1 MSLAVLACGAATAQ
15 NTPYK
20 AVVGTYVDAS
30 GALAVSDPSTS
41 VAVDLIVEKEQTVVG
56 PYARYAQKFL
66 NMRGSLVDKT
76 VYSLKGVKLAVTG
89 GEDVIAD
96 AVPAAE
102 VTETSYMGSASE
114 FAKVLPDRMSATA
127 VSEEEAAANAAQA
140 IFSIRKHRMDLITGE
155 AGENVFGAGLKDALA
170 ALDAAEQEYLELF
183 FGKRVVTTSVER
195 IVVPMVEGV
204 QSYAVARVSASAGV
218 VAADASE
225 GDVVTLVER
234 AQEQFD
240 EEQAR
245 KLKKKLAKNQF
256 TISDFYDQIQQV
268 KKMGNIKDLAS
279 MIPGMGKALK
289 DVEIKDDAFKGI
301 EAIILSMT
309 PAEREKPEIINGSR
323 RKRIADGS
331 GTSLAEVNRLLK
343 QFEDTRKVMKN
354 VMTGN
359 VANMMRNM
367 RRR

>member
-1 MSLAVLACGAATAQ
+1 MKRIISLMSLAVLACGAATAQ

-20 AVVGTYVDAS
+20 AVVGTYIDAS

-195 IVVPMVEGV
+195 VVVPMVEGV
-204 QSYAVARVSASAGV
+204 QSYAVARISSSAGV
-218 VAADASE
+218 VAADAKD
-225 GDVVTLVER
+225 GDAVTLEVAPSGRARLSSIVE
-234 AQEQFD
+234 AD
-240 EEQAR
+240 PKSKTA
-245 KLKKKLAKNQF
+245 
-256 TISDFYDQIQQV
+256 V
-268 KKMGNIKDLAS
+268 KMRVADPSTCTVKVGDKVLTSAVLPLFEMGRTAY
-279 MIPGMGKALK
+279 
-289 DVEIKDDAFKGI
+289 
-301 EAIILSMT
+301 
-309 PAEREKPEIINGSR
+309 IN
-323 RKRIADGS
+323 D
-331 GTSLAEVNRLLK
+331 TSIR
-343 QFEDTRKVMKN
+343 
-354 VMTGN
+354 
-359 VANMMRNM
+359 
-367 RRR
+367 

>member
-1 MSLAVLACGAATAQ
+1 MKRIISLMSLAVLACGAATAQ

-195 IVVPMVEGV
+195 VVIPMIEGV
-204 QSYAVARVSASAGV
+204 QSYAVARISSSAGV
-218 VAADASE
+218 VAADAKD
-225 GDVVTLVER
+225 GDSVTLEVAPSGRARLSSIVE
-234 AQEQFD
+234 AD
-240 EEQAR
+240 PKSKTA
-245 KLKKKLAKNQF
+245 
-256 TISDFYDQIQQV
+256 V
-268 KKMGNIKDLAS
+268 KVRVADPSTCTVKVGDKVLTSAVLPLFEMGRTAY
-279 MIPGMGKALK
+279 
-289 DVEIKDDAFKGI
+289 
-301 EAIILSMT
+301 
-309 PAEREKPEIINGSR
+309 IN
-323 RKRIADGS
+323 D
-331 GTSLAEVNRLLK
+331 TSIR
-343 QFEDTRKVMKN
+343 
-354 VMTGN
+354 
-359 VANMMRNM
+359 
-367 RRR
+367 

>member
-1 MSLAVLACGAATAQ
+1 MAMKRIISLMSLAVLACGVATAQ

-20 AVVGTYVDAS
+20 AVVGTYIDAS

-195 IVVPMVEGV
+195 VVVPMVEGV
-204 QSYAVARVSASAGV
+204 QSYAVARISSSAGV
-218 VAADASE
+218 VAADAKD
-225 GDVVTLVER
+225 GDAVTLEVAPSGRARLSSIVE
-234 AQEQFD
+234 AD
-240 EEQAR
+240 PKSKTA
-245 KLKKKLAKNQF
+245 
-256 TISDFYDQIQQV
+256 V
-268 KKMGNIKDLAS
+268 KVRVADPSTCTVKVGDKVLTSAVLPLFEMGRTAY
-279 MIPGMGKALK
+279 
-289 DVEIKDDAFKGI
+289 
-301 EAIILSMT
+301 
-309 PAEREKPEIINGSR
+309 IN
-323 RKRIADGS
+323 D
-331 GTSLAEVNRLLK
+331 TSIR
-343 QFEDTRKVMKN
+343 
-354 VMTGN
+354 
-359 VANMMRNM
+359 
-367 RRR
+367 

>member
-1 MSLAVLACGAATAQ
+1 MAMKRIISLMSLAVLACGAATAQ

-20 AVVGTYVDAS
+20 AVVGTYIDAS

-195 IVVPMVEGV
+195 VVIPMVEGV
-204 QSYAVARVSASAGV
+204 QSYAVARISSSAGV
-218 VAADASE
+218 VAADAKD
-225 GDVVTLVER
+225 GDVVTLEVAPSGRARLSSIVE
-234 AQEQFD
+234 AD
-240 EEQAR
+240 PKSKTA
-245 KLKKKLAKNQF
+245 
-256 TISDFYDQIQQV
+256 V
-268 KKMGNIKDLAS
+268 KVRVADPSTCTVKVGDKVLTSAVLPLFEMGRTAY
-279 MIPGMGKALK
+279 
-289 DVEIKDDAFKGI
+289 
-301 EAIILSMT
+301 
-309 PAEREKPEIINGSR
+309 IN
-323 RKRIADGS
+323 D
-331 GTSLAEVNRLLK
+331 TSIR
-343 QFEDTRKVMKN
+343 
-354 VMTGN
+354 
-359 VANMMRNM
+359 
-367 RRR
+367 

>member
-1 MSLAVLACGAATAQ
+1 MAMKRIISLMSLAVLACGAATAQ

-20 AVVGTYVDAS
+20 AVVGTYIDAS

-195 IVVPMVEGV
+195 VVVPMVEGV
-204 QSYAVARVSASAGV
+204 QSYAVARISSSAGV
-218 VAADASE
+218 VAADAKD
-225 GDVVTLVER
+225 GDAVTLEVAPSGRARLSFIVE
-234 AQEQFD
+234 AD
-240 EEQAR
+240 PKSKTA
-245 KLKKKLAKNQF
+245 
-256 TISDFYDQIQQV
+256 V
-268 KKMGNIKDLAS
+268 KVRVADPSTCTVKVGDKVLTSAVLPLFEMGRTAY
-279 MIPGMGKALK
+279 
-289 DVEIKDDAFKGI
+289 
-301 EAIILSMT
+301 
-309 PAEREKPEIINGSR
+309 IN
-323 RKRIADGS
+323 D
-331 GTSLAEVNRLLK
+331 TSIR
-343 QFEDTRKVMKN
+343 
-354 VMTGN
+354 
-359 VANMMRNM
+359 
-367 RRR
+367 

>member
-1 MSLAVLACGAATAQ
+1 MAMKRIISLMSLAVLACGAATAQ

-20 AVVGTYVDAS
+20 AVVGTYIDAS

-170 ALDAAEQEYLELF
+170 ALDAVEQEYLELF

-195 IVVPMVEGV
+195 VVIPMVEGV
-204 QSYAVARVSASAGV
+204 QSYAVARISSSAGV
-218 VAADASE
+218 VAADAKD
-225 GDVVTLVER
+225 GDAVTLEVAPSGRARLSSIVE
-234 AQEQFD
+234 AD
-240 EEQAR
+240 PKSKTA
-245 KLKKKLAKNQF
+245 
-256 TISDFYDQIQQV
+256 V
-268 KKMGNIKDLAS
+268 KVRVADPSTCTVKVGDKVLTSAVLPLFEMGRTAY
-279 MIPGMGKALK
+279 
-289 DVEIKDDAFKGI
+289 
-301 EAIILSMT
+301 
-309 PAEREKPEIINGSR
+309 IN
-323 RKRIADGS
+323 D
-331 GTSLAEVNRLLK
+331 TSIR
-343 QFEDTRKVMKN
+343 
-354 VMTGN
+354 
-359 VANMMRNM
+359 
-367 RRR
+367 

>member
-1 MSLAVLACGAATAQ
+1 MAMKRIISLMSLAVLACGAATAQ

-30 GALAVSDPSTS
+30 GVLAVSDPSTS

-195 IVVPMVEGV
+195 VVIPMVEGV
-204 QSYAVARVSASAGV
+204 QSYAVARISSSAGV
-218 VAADASE
+218 VAADAKD
-225 GDVVTLVER
+225 GDAVTLEVAPSGRARLSSIVE
-234 AQEQFD
+234 AD
-240 EEQAR
+240 PKSKTA
-245 KLKKKLAKNQF
+245 
-256 TISDFYDQIQQV
+256 V
-268 KKMGNIKDLAS
+268 KVRVADPSTCTVKVGDKVLTSAVLPLFEMGRTAY
-279 MIPGMGKALK
+279 
-289 DVEIKDDAFKGI
+289 
-301 EAIILSMT
+301 
-309 PAEREKPEIINGSR
+309 IN
-323 RKRIADGS
+323 D
-331 GTSLAEVNRLLK
+331 TSIR
-343 QFEDTRKVMKN
+343 
-354 VMTGN
+354 
-359 VANMMRNM
+359 
-367 RRR
+367 

>member
-20 AVVGTYVDAS
+20 AVVGTYIDAS

-195 IVVPMVEGV
+195 VVIPMVEGV
-204 QSYAVARVSASAGV
+204 QSYAVARISSSAGV
-218 VAADASE
+218 VAADAKD
-225 GDVVTLVER
+225 GDVVTLEVAPSGRARLSSIVE
-234 AQEQFD
+234 AD
-240 EEQAR
+240 PKSKTA
-245 KLKKKLAKNQF
+245 
-256 TISDFYDQIQQV
+256 V
-268 KKMGNIKDLAS
+268 KVRVADPSTCTVKVGDKVLTSAVLPLFEMGRTAY
-279 MIPGMGKALK
+279 
-289 DVEIKDDAFKGI
+289 
-301 EAIILSMT
+301 
-309 PAEREKPEIINGSR
+309 IN
-323 RKRIADGS
+323 D
-331 GTSLAEVNRLLK
+331 TSIR
-343 QFEDTRKVMKN
+343 
-354 VMTGN
+354 
-359 VANMMRNM
+359 
-367 RRR
+367 

>member
-1 MSLAVLACGAATAQ
+1 MAMKRIISLLSLAVLACGAATAQ

-41 VAVDLIVEKEQTVVG
+41 VAVDIIVEREQTVVG

-76 VYSLKGVKLAVTG
+76 VYSLKGVKLAITG
-89 GEDVIAD
+89 GEDVIAE
-96 AVPAAE
+96 AVPATE

-114 FAKVLPDRMSATA
+114 FAKVLPDRMNSTA

-195 IVVPMVEGV
+195 VVIPMVEGV
-204 QSYAVARVSASAGV
+204 QSYAVARISSSAGV
-218 VAADASE
+218 VAADSKD
-225 GDVVTLVER
+225 GDAVTLEVAPSGRARLSSIVEADPKSKTAVKVRVADPSTCTVKVGDKVVTSAVLPLFE
-234 AQEQFD
+234 
-240 EEQAR
+240 
-245 KLKKKLAKNQF
+245 
-256 TISDFYDQIQQV
+256 
-268 KKMGNIKDLAS
+268 MGRTAYVND
-279 MIPGMGKALK
+279 
-289 DVEIKDDAFKGI
+289 
-301 EAIILSMT
+301 
-309 PAEREKPEIINGSR
+309 
-323 RKRIADGS
+323 
-331 GTSLAEVNRLLK
+331 TSVR
-343 QFEDTRKVMKN
+343 
-354 VMTGN
+354 
-359 VANMMRNM
+359 
-367 RRR
+367 

>member
-1 MSLAVLACGAATAQ
+1 MISLMSLAVLACGAATAQ

-20 AVVGTYVDAS
+20 AVVGTYIDAS

-195 IVVPMVEGV
+195 VVIPMVEGV
-204 QSYAVARVSASAGV
+204 QSYAVARISSSAGV
-218 VAADASE
+218 VAADAKD
-225 GDVVTLVER
+225 GDAVTLEVAPSGRARLSSIVE
-234 AQEQFD
+234 AD
-240 EEQAR
+240 PKSKTA
-245 KLKKKLAKNQF
+245 
-256 TISDFYDQIQQV
+256 V
-268 KKMGNIKDLAS
+268 KVRVADPSTCTVKVGDKVLTSAVLPLFEMGRTAY
-279 MIPGMGKALK
+279 
-289 DVEIKDDAFKGI
+289 
-301 EAIILSMT
+301 
-309 PAEREKPEIINGSR
+309 IN
-323 RKRIADGS
+323 D
-331 GTSLAEVNRLLK
+331 TSIR
-343 QFEDTRKVMKN
+343 
-354 VMTGN
+354 
-359 VANMMRNM
+359 
-367 RRR
+367 

>member
-20 AVVGTYVDAS
+20 AVVGTYIDAS

-41 VAVDLIVEKEQTVVG
+41 VAVDIIVEKEQTVVG

-195 IVVPMVEGV
+195 VVIPMVEGV
-204 QSYAVARVSASAGV
+204 QSYAVARISSSAGV
-218 VAADASE
+218 IAADAKD
-225 GDVVTLVER
+225 GDAVTLEVAPSGRARLSSIVE
-234 AQEQFD
+234 AD
-240 EEQAR
+240 PKSKTA
-245 KLKKKLAKNQF
+245 
-256 TISDFYDQIQQV
+256 V
-268 KKMGNIKDLAS
+268 KVRVADPSTCTVKVGDKVLTSAVLPLFEMGRTAY
-279 MIPGMGKALK
+279 
-289 DVEIKDDAFKGI
+289 
-301 EAIILSMT
+301 
-309 PAEREKPEIINGSR
+309 IN
-323 RKRIADGS
+323 D
-331 GTSLAEVNRLLK
+331 TSIR
-343 QFEDTRKVMKN
+343 
-354 VMTGN
+354 
-359 VANMMRNM
+359 
-367 RRR
+367 

>member
-1 MSLAVLACGAATAQ
+1 MAMKRIISLMSLAVLACGAATAQ

-195 IVVPMVEGV
+195 VVIPMVEGV
-204 QSYAVARVSASAGV
+204 QSYAVARISSSAGV
-218 VAADASE
+218 VAADAKD
-225 GDVVTLVER
+225 GDAVTLEVAPSGRARLSSIVE
-234 AQEQFD
+234 AD
-240 EEQAR
+240 PKSKTA
-245 KLKKKLAKNQF
+245 
-256 TISDFYDQIQQV
+256 V
-268 KKMGNIKDLAS
+268 KVRVADPSTCTVKVGDKVLTSAVLPLFEMGRT
-279 MIPGMGKALK
+279 
-289 DVEIKDDAFKGI
+289 VY
-301 EAIILSMT
+301 
-309 PAEREKPEIINGSR
+309 IN
-323 RKRIADGS
+323 D
-331 GTSLAEVNRLLK
+331 TSIR
-343 QFEDTRKVMKN
+343 
-354 VMTGN
+354 
-359 VANMMRNM
+359 
-367 RRR
+367 

>member
-1 MSLAVLACGAATAQ
+1 MKRIISLMSLAVLACGAATAQ

-195 IVVPMVEGV
+195 VVIPMVEGV
-204 QSYAVARVSASAGV
+204 QSYAVARISSSAGV
-218 VAADASE
+218 VAADAKD
-225 GDVVTLVER
+225 GDAVTLEVAPSGRARLSSIVETDPKNKAAVKVRVADPSTCTVKVGDKVVTSAVLPLFE
-234 AQEQFD
+234 
-240 EEQAR
+240 
-245 KLKKKLAKNQF
+245 
-256 TISDFYDQIQQV
+256 
-268 KKMGNIKDLAS
+268 MGRTAY
-279 MIPGMGKALK
+279 
-289 DVEIKDDAFKGI
+289 
-301 EAIILSMT
+301 
-309 PAEREKPEIINGSR
+309 IN
-323 RKRIADGS
+323 D
-331 GTSLAEVNRLLK
+331 TSIR
-343 QFEDTRKVMKN
+343 
-354 VMTGN
+354 
-359 VANMMRNM
+359 
-367 RRR
+367 

>member
-1 MSLAVLACGAATAQ
+1 MAMKRIISLMSLAVLACGAATAQ

-20 AVVGTYVDAS
+20 AVVGTYIDAS

-127 VSEEEAAANAAQA
+127 VSEEETAANAAQA

-195 IVVPMVEGV
+195 VVIPMVEGV
-204 QSYAVARVSASAGV
+204 QSYAVARISSSAGV
-218 VAADASE
+218 VAADAKD
-225 GDVVTLVER
+225 GDAVTLEVAPSGRARLSSIVE
-234 AQEQFD
+234 AD
-240 EEQAR
+240 PKSKTA
-245 KLKKKLAKNQF
+245 
-256 TISDFYDQIQQV
+256 V
-268 KKMGNIKDLAS
+268 KVRVADPSTCTVKVGDKVLTSAVLPLFEMGRTAY
-279 MIPGMGKALK
+279 
-289 DVEIKDDAFKGI
+289 
-301 EAIILSMT
+301 
-309 PAEREKPEIINGSR
+309 IN
-323 RKRIADGS
+323 D
-331 GTSLAEVNRLLK
+331 TSIR
-343 QFEDTRKVMKN
+343 
-354 VMTGN
+354 
-359 VANMMRNM
+359 
-367 RRR
+367 

>member
-1 MSLAVLACGAATAQ
+1 MKRIISLMSLAVLACGAATAQ

-102 VTETSYMGSASE
+102 VTETSYMGSESE

-195 IVVPMVEGV
+195 VVVPMVEGV
-204 QSYAVARVSASAGV
+204 QSYAVARISSSAGV
-218 VAADASE
+218 VAADAKD
-225 GDVVTLVER
+225 GDAVTLEVAPSGRARLSSIVE
-234 AQEQFD
+234 AD
-240 EEQAR
+240 PKSKTA
-245 KLKKKLAKNQF
+245 
-256 TISDFYDQIQQV
+256 V
-268 KKMGNIKDLAS
+268 KVRVADPSTCTVKVGDKVLTSAVLPLFEMGRTAY
-279 MIPGMGKALK
+279 
-289 DVEIKDDAFKGI
+289 
-301 EAIILSMT
+301 
-309 PAEREKPEIINGSR
+309 IN
-323 RKRIADGS
+323 D
-331 GTSLAEVNRLLK
+331 TSIR
-343 QFEDTRKVMKN
+343 
-354 VMTGN
+354 
-359 VANMMRNM
+359 
-367 RRR
+367 

>member
-1 MSLAVLACGAATAQ
+1 MKRIISLMSLAVLACGAATAQ

-20 AVVGTYVDAS
+20 AVVGTYIDAS

-170 ALDAAEQEYLELF
+170 ALDVAEQEYLELF

-195 IVVPMVEGV
+195 VVIPMVEGV
-204 QSYAVARVSASAGV
+204 QSYAVARISSSAGV
-218 VAADASE
+218 VAADAKD
-225 GDVVTLVER
+225 GDAVTLEVAPSGRARLSSIVE
-234 AQEQFD
+234 AD
-240 EEQAR
+240 PKSKTA
-245 KLKKKLAKNQF
+245 
-256 TISDFYDQIQQV
+256 V
-268 KKMGNIKDLAS
+268 KVRVADPSTCTVKVGDKVLTSAVLPLFEMGRTAY
-279 MIPGMGKALK
+279 
-289 DVEIKDDAFKGI
+289 
-301 EAIILSMT
+301 
-309 PAEREKPEIINGSR
+309 IN
-323 RKRIADGS
+323 D
-331 GTSLAEVNRLLK
+331 TSIR
-343 QFEDTRKVMKN
+343 
-354 VMTGN
+354 
-359 VANMMRNM
+359 
-367 RRR
+367 

>member
-1 MSLAVLACGAATAQ
+1 MAMKRIISLMSLAVLACGAATAQ

-20 AVVGTYVDAS
+20 AVVGTYIDAS

-102 VTETSYMGSASE
+102 VTESSYMGSASE

-195 IVVPMVEGV
+195 VVVPMVEGV
-204 QSYAVARVSASAGV
+204 QSYAVARISSSAGV
-218 VAADASE
+218 VAADAKD
-225 GDVVTLVER
+225 GDAVTLEVAPSGRARLSSIVE
-234 AQEQFD
+234 AD
-240 EEQAR
+240 PKSKTA
-245 KLKKKLAKNQF
+245 
-256 TISDFYDQIQQV
+256 V
-268 KKMGNIKDLAS
+268 KVRVADPSTCTVKVGDKVLTSAVLPLFEMGRTAY
-279 MIPGMGKALK
+279 
-289 DVEIKDDAFKGI
+289 
-301 EAIILSMT
+301 
-309 PAEREKPEIINGSR
+309 IN
-323 RKRIADGS
+323 D
-331 GTSLAEVNRLLK
+331 TSIR
-343 QFEDTRKVMKN
+343 
-354 VMTGN
+354 
-359 VANMMRNM
+359 
-367 RRR
+367 

>member
-1 MSLAVLACGAATAQ
+1 MKRIISLMSLAVLACGAATAQ

-20 AVVGTYVDAS
+20 AVVGTYIDAS

-76 VYSLKGVKLAVTG
+76 LYSLKGVKLAVTG
-89 GEDVIAD
+89 SEDVSAD

-195 IVVPMVEGV
+195 VVVPMVEGV
-204 QSYAVARVSASAGV
+204 QSYAVARISSSAGV
-218 VAADASE
+218 VAADAKD
-225 GDVVTLVER
+225 GDAVTLEVAPSGRARLSSIVE
-234 AQEQFD
+234 AD
-240 EEQAR
+240 PKSKTA
-245 KLKKKLAKNQF
+245 
-256 TISDFYDQIQQV
+256 V
-268 KKMGNIKDLAS
+268 KVRVADPSTCTVKVGDKVLTSAVLPLFEMGRTAY
-279 MIPGMGKALK
+279 
-289 DVEIKDDAFKGI
+289 
-301 EAIILSMT
+301 
-309 PAEREKPEIINGSR
+309 IN
-323 RKRIADGS
+323 D
-331 GTSLAEVNRLLK
+331 TSIR
-343 QFEDTRKVMKN
+343 
-354 VMTGN
+354 
-359 VANMMRNM
+359 
-367 RRR
+367 

>member
-1 MSLAVLACGAATAQ
+1 MAMKRIISLMSLAVLACGAATAQ

-195 IVVPMVEGV
+195 VVIPMVEGV
-204 QSYAVARVSASAGV
+204 QSYAVARISSSAGV
-218 VAADASE
+218 VAADAKD
-225 GDVVTLVER
+225 GDAVTLEVAPSGRARLSSIVETDPKNKAAVKVRVADPSTCTVKVGDKVVTSAVLPVFE
-234 AQEQFD
+234 
-240 EEQAR
+240 
-245 KLKKKLAKNQF
+245 
-256 TISDFYDQIQQV
+256 
-268 KKMGNIKDLAS
+268 MGRTAYITD
-279 MIPGMGKALK
+279 
-289 DVEIKDDAFKGI
+289 
-301 EAIILSMT
+301 
-309 PAEREKPEIINGSR
+309 
-323 RKRIADGS
+323 
-331 GTSLAEVNRLLK
+331 TSVR
-343 QFEDTRKVMKN
+343 
-354 VMTGN
+354 
-359 VANMMRNM
+359 
-367 RRR
+367 

>member
-1 MSLAVLACGAATAQ
+1 MAMKRIISLMSLAVLACGAATAQ

-20 AVVGTYVDAS
+20 AVVGTYVDDS

-195 IVVPMVEGV
+195 VVVPMVEGV
-204 QSYAVARVSASAGV
+204 QSYAVARISSSAGV
-218 VAADASE
+218 VAADAKD
-225 GDVVTLVER
+225 GDAVTLEVAPSGRARLSSIVE
-234 AQEQFD
+234 AD
-240 EEQAR
+240 PKSKTA
-245 KLKKKLAKNQF
+245 
-256 TISDFYDQIQQV
+256 V
-268 KKMGNIKDLAS
+268 KVRVADPSTCTVKVGDKVLTSAVLPLFEMGRTAY
-279 MIPGMGKALK
+279 
-289 DVEIKDDAFKGI
+289 
-301 EAIILSMT
+301 
-309 PAEREKPEIINGSR
+309 IN
-323 RKRIADGS
+323 D
-331 GTSLAEVNRLLK
+331 TSIR
-343 QFEDTRKVMKN
+343 
-354 VMTGN
+354 
-359 VANMMRNM
+359 
-367 RRR
+367 

>member
-1 MSLAVLACGAATAQ
+1 MAMKRIISLMSLAVLACGAATAQ

-20 AVVGTYVDAS
+20 AVVGTYIDVS

-195 IVVPMVEGV
+195 VVVPMVEGV
-204 QSYAVARVSASAGV
+204 QSYAVARISSSAGV
-218 VAADASE
+218 VAADAKD
-225 GDVVTLVER
+225 GDAVTLEVAPSGRARLSSIVE
-234 AQEQFD
+234 AD
-240 EEQAR
+240 PKSKTA
-245 KLKKKLAKNQF
+245 
-256 TISDFYDQIQQV
+256 V
-268 KKMGNIKDLAS
+268 KVRVADPSTCTVKVGDKVLTSAVLPLFEMGRTAY
-279 MIPGMGKALK
+279 
-289 DVEIKDDAFKGI
+289 
-301 EAIILSMT
+301 
-309 PAEREKPEIINGSR
+309 IN
-323 RKRIADGS
+323 D
-331 GTSLAEVNRLLK
+331 TSIR
-343 QFEDTRKVMKN
+343 
-354 VMTGN
+354 
-359 VANMMRNM
+359 
-367 RRR
+367 

>member
-1 MSLAVLACGAATAQ
+1 MKRIISLMSLAVLACGAATAQ

-195 IVVPMVEGV
+195 VVVPMVEGV
-204 QSYAVARVSASAGV
+204 QSYAVARISSSAGV
-218 VAADASE
+218 VAADAKD
-225 GDVVTLVER
+225 GDAVTLEVAPSGRARLSSIVEADPKSKTAVR
-234 AQEQFD
+234 VRVAD
-240 EEQAR
+240 PS
-245 KLKKKLAKNQF
+245 
-256 TISDFYDQIQQV
+256 TCTV
-268 KKMGNIKDLAS
+268 KVGDKVLTSAVLPLFEMGRTAY
-279 MIPGMGKALK
+279 
-289 DVEIKDDAFKGI
+289 
-301 EAIILSMT
+301 
-309 PAEREKPEIINGSR
+309 IN
-323 RKRIADGS
+323 D
-331 GTSLAEVNRLLK
+331 TSIR
-343 QFEDTRKVMKN
+343 
-354 VMTGN
+354 
-359 VANMMRNM
+359 
-367 RRR
+367 

>member
-1 MSLAVLACGAATAQ
+1 MAMKRIISLMSLAVLACGAATAQ

-20 AVVGTYVDAS
+20 AVVGTYIDAS

-170 ALDAAEQEYLELF
+170 TLDAAEQEYLELF

-195 IVVPMVEGV
+195 VVVPMVEGV
-204 QSYAVARVSASAGV
+204 QSYAVARISSSAGV
-218 VAADASE
+218 VAADAKD
-225 GDVVTLVER
+225 GDAVTLEVAPSGRARLSSIVE
-234 AQEQFD
+234 AD
-240 EEQAR
+240 PKSKTA
-245 KLKKKLAKNQF
+245 
-256 TISDFYDQIQQV
+256 V
-268 KKMGNIKDLAS
+268 KVRVADPSTCTVKVGDKVLTSAVLPLFEMGRTAY
-279 MIPGMGKALK
+279 
-289 DVEIKDDAFKGI
+289 
-301 EAIILSMT
+301 
-309 PAEREKPEIINGSR
+309 IN
-323 RKRIADGS
+323 D
-331 GTSLAEVNRLLK
+331 TSIR
-343 QFEDTRKVMKN
+343 
-354 VMTGN
+354 
-359 VANMMRNM
+359 
-367 RRR
+367 

>member
-1 MSLAVLACGAATAQ
+1 MAMKRIISLMSLAVLACGAATAQ

-20 AVVGTYVDAS
+20 AVVGTYIDAS

-183 FGKRVVTTSVER
+183 FGKRVVTTYVER
-195 IVVPMVEGV
+195 VVIPMVEGV
-204 QSYAVARVSASAGV
+204 QSYAVARISSSAGV
-218 VAADASE
+218 IAADAKD
-225 GDVVTLVER
+225 GDAVTLEVAPSGRARLSSIVE
-234 AQEQFD
+234 AD
-240 EEQAR
+240 PKSKTA
-245 KLKKKLAKNQF
+245 
-256 TISDFYDQIQQV
+256 V
-268 KKMGNIKDLAS
+268 KVRVADPSTCTVKVGDKVLTSAVLPLFEMGRTAY
-279 MIPGMGKALK
+279 
-289 DVEIKDDAFKGI
+289 
-301 EAIILSMT
+301 
-309 PAEREKPEIINGSR
+309 IN
-323 RKRIADGS
+323 D
-331 GTSLAEVNRLLK
+331 TSIR
-343 QFEDTRKVMKN
+343 
-354 VMTGN
+354 
-359 VANMMRNM
+359 
-367 RRR
+367 

>member
-20 AVVGTYVDAS
+20 AVVGTYIDAS

-195 IVVPMVEGV
+195 VVIPMVEGV
-204 QSYAVARVSASAGV
+204 QSYAVARISSSAGV
-218 VAADASE
+218 IAADAKD
-225 GDVVTLVER
+225 GDAVTLEVAPSGRARLSSIVE
-234 AQEQFD
+234 AD
-240 EEQAR
+240 PKSKTA
-245 KLKKKLAKNQF
+245 
-256 TISDFYDQIQQV
+256 V
-268 KKMGNIKDLAS
+268 KVRVADPSTCTVKVGDKVLTSAVLPLFEMGRTAY
-279 MIPGMGKALK
+279 
-289 DVEIKDDAFKGI
+289 
-301 EAIILSMT
+301 
-309 PAEREKPEIINGSR
+309 IN
-323 RKRIADGS
+323 D
-331 GTSLAEVNRLLK
+331 TSIR
-343 QFEDTRKVMKN
+343 
-354 VMTGN
+354 
-359 VANMMRNM
+359 
-367 RRR
+367 

>member
-1 MSLAVLACGAATAQ
+1 MAMKRIISLMSLAVLACGAATAQ

-89 GEDVIAD
+89 GEDVIVD

-195 IVVPMVEGV
+195 VVIPMIEGV
-204 QSYAVARVSASAGV
+204 QSYAVARISSSAGV
-218 VAADASE
+218 IAADAKD
-225 GDVVTLVER
+225 GDAVTLEVAPSGRARLSSIVE
-234 AQEQFD
+234 AD
-240 EEQAR
+240 PKSKTA
-245 KLKKKLAKNQF
+245 
-256 TISDFYDQIQQV
+256 V
-268 KKMGNIKDLAS
+268 KVRVADPSTCTVKVGDKVLTSAVLPLFEMGRTAY
-279 MIPGMGKALK
+279 
-289 DVEIKDDAFKGI
+289 
-301 EAIILSMT
+301 
-309 PAEREKPEIINGSR
+309 IN
-323 RKRIADGS
+323 D
-331 GTSLAEVNRLLK
+331 TSIR
-343 QFEDTRKVMKN
+343 
-354 VMTGN
+354 
-359 VANMMRNM
+359 
-367 RRR
+367 

>member
-1 MSLAVLACGAATAQ
+1 MKRIISLMSLAVLACGAATAQ

-20 AVVGTYVDAS
+20 AVVGTYIDAS

-183 FGKRVVTTSVER
+183 FGKRVVTTYVER
-195 IVVPMVEGV
+195 VVIPMVEGV
-204 QSYAVARVSASAGV
+204 QSYAVARISSSAGV
-218 VAADASE
+218 IAADAKD
-225 GDVVTLVER
+225 GDAVTLEVAPSGRARLSSIVEADPKSKTAVKVR
-234 AQEQFD
+234 VAD
-240 EEQAR
+240 PSTCTV
-245 KLKKKLAKNQF
+245 KVGDKVLTLAVLPLF
-256 TISDFYDQIQQV
+256 E
-268 KKMGNIKDLAS
+268 MGRTAY
-279 MIPGMGKALK
+279 
-289 DVEIKDDAFKGI
+289 
-301 EAIILSMT
+301 
-309 PAEREKPEIINGSR
+309 IN
-323 RKRIADGS
+323 D
-331 GTSLAEVNRLLK
+331 TSIR
-343 QFEDTRKVMKN
+343 
-354 VMTGN
+354 
-359 VANMMRNM
+359 
-367 RRR
+367 

>member
-1 MSLAVLACGAATAQ
+1 MKRIISLMSLAVLACGAATAQ

-195 IVVPMVEGV
+195 VVIPMIEGV
-204 QSYAVARVSASAGV
+204 QSYAVARISSSAGV
-218 VAADASE
+218 VAADAKD
-225 GDVVTLVER
+225 GDAVTLEVAPSGRARLSSIVE
-234 AQEQFD
+234 AD
-240 EEQAR
+240 PKSKTA
-245 KLKKKLAKNQF
+245 
-256 TISDFYDQIQQV
+256 V
-268 KKMGNIKDLAS
+268 KVRVADPSTCTVKVGDKVLTSAVLPLFEMGRTAY
-279 MIPGMGKALK
+279 
-289 DVEIKDDAFKGI
+289 
-301 EAIILSMT
+301 
-309 PAEREKPEIINGSR
+309 IN
-323 RKRIADGS
+323 D
-331 GTSLAEVNRLLK
+331 TSIR
-343 QFEDTRKVMKN
+343 
-354 VMTGN
+354 
-359 VANMMRNM
+359 
-367 RRR
+367 

>member
-1 MSLAVLACGAATAQ
+1 MAMKRIISLMSLAVLACGAATAQ
-15 NTPYK
+15 NTPSK

-195 IVVPMVEGV
+195 VVIPMIEGV
-204 QSYAVARVSASAGV
+204 QSYAVARISSSAGV
-218 VAADASE
+218 IAADAKD
-225 GDVVTLVER
+225 GDAVTLEVAPSGRARLSSIVE
-234 AQEQFD
+234 AD
-240 EEQAR
+240 PKSKTA
-245 KLKKKLAKNQF
+245 
-256 TISDFYDQIQQV
+256 V
-268 KKMGNIKDLAS
+268 KVRVADPSTCTVKVGDKVLTSAVLPLFEMGRTAY
-279 MIPGMGKALK
+279 
-289 DVEIKDDAFKGI
+289 
-301 EAIILSMT
+301 
-309 PAEREKPEIINGSR
+309 IN
-323 RKRIADGS
+323 D
-331 GTSLAEVNRLLK
+331 TSIR
-343 QFEDTRKVMKN
+343 
-354 VMTGN
+354 
-359 VANMMRNM
+359 
-367 RRR
+367 

>member
-1 MSLAVLACGAATAQ
+1 MKRIISLMSLAVLVCGAATAQ

-20 AVVGTYVDAS
+20 AVVGTYIDAS

-183 FGKRVVTTSVER
+183 FGKRVITTSVER
-195 IVVPMVEGV
+195 VVVPMVEGV
-204 QSYAVARVSASAGV
+204 QSYAVARISSSAGV
-218 VAADASE
+218 VAADAKD
-225 GDVVTLVER
+225 GDAVTLEVAPSGRARLSSIVE
-234 AQEQFD
+234 AD
-240 EEQAR
+240 SKSKTA
-245 KLKKKLAKNQF
+245 
-256 TISDFYDQIQQV
+256 V
-268 KKMGNIKDLAS
+268 KVRVADPSTCTVKVGDKVLTSAVLPLFEMGRTAY
-279 MIPGMGKALK
+279 
-289 DVEIKDDAFKGI
+289 
-301 EAIILSMT
+301 
-309 PAEREKPEIINGSR
+309 IN
-323 RKRIADGS
+323 D
-331 GTSLAEVNRLLK
+331 TSIR
-343 QFEDTRKVMKN
+343 
-354 VMTGN
+354 
-359 VANMMRNM
+359 
-367 RRR
+367 

>member
-1 MSLAVLACGAATAQ
+1 MAMKRIISLMSLAVLVCGAATAQ

-20 AVVGTYVDAS
+20 AVVGTYIDAS

-183 FGKRVVTTSVER
+183 FGKRVITTSVER
-195 IVVPMVEGV
+195 VVVPMVEGV
-204 QSYAVARVSASAGV
+204 QSYAVARISSSAGV
-218 VAADASE
+218 VAADAKD
-225 GDVVTLVER
+225 GDAVTLEVAPSGRARLSSIVE
-234 AQEQFD
+234 AD
-240 EEQAR
+240 SKSKTA
-245 KLKKKLAKNQF
+245 
-256 TISDFYDQIQQV
+256 V
-268 KKMGNIKDLAS
+268 KVRVADPSTCTVKVGDKVLTSAVLPLFEMGRTAY
-279 MIPGMGKALK
+279 
-289 DVEIKDDAFKGI
+289 
-301 EAIILSMT
+301 
-309 PAEREKPEIINGSR
+309 IN
-323 RKRIADGS
+323 D
-331 GTSLAEVNRLLK
+331 TSIR
-343 QFEDTRKVMKN
+343 
-354 VMTGN
+354 
-359 VANMMRNM
+359 
-367 RRR
+367 

>member
-1 MSLAVLACGAATAQ
+1 M
-15 NTPYK
+15 
-20 AVVGTYVDAS
+20 
-30 GALAVSDPSTS
+30 SDPSTS

-127 VSEEEAAANAAQA
+127 VSEEEAAQA

-195 IVVPMVEGV
+195 VVIPMIEGV
-204 QSYAVARVSASAGV
+204 QSYAVARISSSAGV
-218 VAADASE
+218 IAADAKD
-225 GDVVTLVER
+225 GDAVTLEVAPSGRARLSSIVE
-234 AQEQFD
+234 AD
-240 EEQAR
+240 PKSKTA
-245 KLKKKLAKNQF
+245 
-256 TISDFYDQIQQV
+256 V
-268 KKMGNIKDLAS
+268 KVRVADPSTCTVKVGDKVLTSAVLPLFEMGRTAY
-279 MIPGMGKALK
+279 
-289 DVEIKDDAFKGI
+289 
-301 EAIILSMT
+301 
-309 PAEREKPEIINGSR
+309 IN
-323 RKRIADGS
+323 D
-331 GTSLAEVNRLLK
+331 TSIR
-343 QFEDTRKVMKN
+343 
-354 VMTGN
+354 
-359 VANMMRNM
+359 
-367 RRR
+367 

>member
-1 MSLAVLACGAATAQ
+1 MAMKRIISLMSLAVLACGAATAQ

-195 IVVPMVEGV
+195 VVIPMIEGV
-204 QSYAVARVSASAGV
+204 QSYAVARISSSAGV
-218 VAADASE
+218 IAADAKD
-225 GDVVTLVER
+225 GDAVTLEVAPSGCARLSSIVE
-234 AQEQFD
+234 AD
-240 EEQAR
+240 PKSKTA
-245 KLKKKLAKNQF
+245 
-256 TISDFYDQIQQV
+256 V
-268 KKMGNIKDLAS
+268 KVRVADPSTCTVKVGDKVLTSAVLPLFEMGRTAY
-279 MIPGMGKALK
+279 
-289 DVEIKDDAFKGI
+289 
-301 EAIILSMT
+301 
-309 PAEREKPEIINGSR
+309 IN
-323 RKRIADGS
+323 D
-331 GTSLAEVNRLLK
+331 TSIR
-343 QFEDTRKVMKN
+343 
-354 VMTGN
+354 
-359 VANMMRNM
+359 
-367 RRR
+367 

>member
-1 MSLAVLACGAATAQ
+1 MAMKRIISLMSLAVLACGAATAQ

-20 AVVGTYVDAS
+20 AVVGTYIDAS

-195 IVVPMVEGV
+195 VVVPMVEGV
-204 QSYAVARVSASAGV
+204 QSYAVARISSSVGV
-218 VAADASE
+218 VAADAKD
-225 GDVVTLVER
+225 GDAVTLEVAPSGRARLSSIVE
-234 AQEQFD
+234 AD
-240 EEQAR
+240 PKSKTA
-245 KLKKKLAKNQF
+245 
-256 TISDFYDQIQQV
+256 V
-268 KKMGNIKDLAS
+268 KVRVADPSTCTVKVGDKVLTSAVLPLFEMGRTAY
-279 MIPGMGKALK
+279 
-289 DVEIKDDAFKGI
+289 
-301 EAIILSMT
+301 
-309 PAEREKPEIINGSR
+309 IN
-323 RKRIADGS
+323 D
-331 GTSLAEVNRLLK
+331 TSIR
-343 QFEDTRKVMKN
+343 
-354 VMTGN
+354 
-359 VANMMRNM
+359 
-367 RRR
+367 

>member
-1 MSLAVLACGAATAQ
+1 MKRIISLMSLAVLACGAATAQ

-20 AVVGTYVDAS
+20 AVVGTYIDAS

-195 IVVPMVEGV
+195 VVIPMIEGV
-204 QSYAVARVSASAGV
+204 QSYAVARISSSAGV
-218 VAADASE
+218 IATDAKD
-225 GDVVTLVER
+225 GDAVTLEVAPSGRARLSSIVE
-234 AQEQFD
+234 AD
-240 EEQAR
+240 PKSKTA
-245 KLKKKLAKNQF
+245 
-256 TISDFYDQIQQV
+256 V
-268 KKMGNIKDLAS
+268 KVRVADPSTCTVKVGDKVLTSAVLPLFEMGRTAY
-279 MIPGMGKALK
+279 
-289 DVEIKDDAFKGI
+289 
-301 EAIILSMT
+301 
-309 PAEREKPEIINGSR
+309 IN
-323 RKRIADGS
+323 D
-331 GTSLAEVNRLLK
+331 TSIR
-343 QFEDTRKVMKN
+343 
-354 VMTGN
+354 
-359 VANMMRNM
+359 
-367 RRR
+367 

>member
-1 MSLAVLACGAATAQ
+1 MKRIISLMSLAVLACGAATAQ

-20 AVVGTYVDAS
+20 AVVGTYIDAS

-195 IVVPMVEGV
+195 VVIPMVEGV
-204 QSYAVARVSASAGV
+204 QSYAVARISSSAGV
-218 VAADASE
+218 VAADAKD
-225 GDVVTLVER
+225 GDAVTLEVAPSGRARLSSIVEVDPKSKT
-234 AQEQFD
+234 A
-240 EEQAR
+240 
-245 KLKKKLAKNQF
+245 
-256 TISDFYDQIQQV
+256 V
-268 KKMGNIKDLAS
+268 KVRVADPSTCTVKVGDKVLTSAVLPLFEMGRTAY
-279 MIPGMGKALK
+279 
-289 DVEIKDDAFKGI
+289 
-301 EAIILSMT
+301 
-309 PAEREKPEIINGSR
+309 IN
-323 RKRIADGS
+323 D
-331 GTSLAEVNRLLK
+331 TSIR
-343 QFEDTRKVMKN
+343 
-354 VMTGN
+354 
-359 VANMMRNM
+359 
-367 RRR
+367 

>member
-1 MSLAVLACGAATAQ
+1 MAMKRIISLMSLAVLACGAATAQ

-20 AVVGTYVDAS
+20 AVVGTYIDAS

-195 IVVPMVEGV
+195 VVVSMVEGV
-204 QSYAVARVSASAGV
+204 QSYAVARISSSAGV
-218 VAADASE
+218 VAADAKD
-225 GDVVTLVER
+225 GDAVTLEVAPSGRARLSSIVE
-234 AQEQFD
+234 AD
-240 EEQAR
+240 PKSKTA
-245 KLKKKLAKNQF
+245 
-256 TISDFYDQIQQV
+256 V
-268 KKMGNIKDLAS
+268 KVRVADPSTCTVKVGDKVLTSAVLPLFEMGRTAY
-279 MIPGMGKALK
+279 
-289 DVEIKDDAFKGI
+289 
-301 EAIILSMT
+301 
-309 PAEREKPEIINGSR
+309 IN
-323 RKRIADGS
+323 D
-331 GTSLAEVNRLLK
+331 TSIR
-343 QFEDTRKVMKN
+343 
-354 VMTGN
+354 
-359 VANMMRNM
+359 
-367 RRR
+367 

>member
-1 MSLAVLACGAATAQ
+1 MAMKRIISLMSLAVLACGAATAQ

-20 AVVGTYVDAS
+20 AVVGTYIDAS

-195 IVVPMVEGV
+195 VVVPMVEGV
-204 QSYAVARVSASAGV
+204 QSYAVARISSSAGV
-218 VAADASE
+218 VAADAKD
-225 GDVVTLVER
+225 GDVVTLEVAPSGRARLSSIVE
-234 AQEQFD
+234 AD
-240 EEQAR
+240 PKSKTA
-245 KLKKKLAKNQF
+245 
-256 TISDFYDQIQQV
+256 V
-268 KKMGNIKDLAS
+268 KVRVADPSTCTVKVGDKVLTSAVLPLFEMGRTAY
-279 MIPGMGKALK
+279 
-289 DVEIKDDAFKGI
+289 
-301 EAIILSMT
+301 
-309 PAEREKPEIINGSR
+309 IN
-323 RKRIADGS
+323 D
-331 GTSLAEVNRLLK
+331 TSIR
-343 QFEDTRKVMKN
+343 
-354 VMTGN
+354 
-359 VANMMRNM
+359 
-367 RRR
+367 

>member
-1 MSLAVLACGAATAQ
+1 MAMKRIISLMSLAVLACGAATAQ

-20 AVVGTYVDAS
+20 AVVGTYIDAS

-76 VYSLKGVKLAVTG
+76 VYSLKGVKLAVTR

-195 IVVPMVEGV
+195 VVIPMVEGV
-204 QSYAVARVSASAGV
+204 QSYAVARISSSAGV
-218 VAADASE
+218 VAADAKD
-225 GDVVTLVER
+225 GDAVTLEVAPSGRARLSSIVE
-234 AQEQFD
+234 AD
-240 EEQAR
+240 PKSKTA
-245 KLKKKLAKNQF
+245 
-256 TISDFYDQIQQV
+256 V
-268 KKMGNIKDLAS
+268 KVRVADPSTCTVKVGDKVLTSAVLPLFEMGRTAY
-279 MIPGMGKALK
+279 
-289 DVEIKDDAFKGI
+289 
-301 EAIILSMT
+301 
-309 PAEREKPEIINGSR
+309 IN
-323 RKRIADGS
+323 D
-331 GTSLAEVNRLLK
+331 TSIR
-343 QFEDTRKVMKN
+343 
-354 VMTGN
+354 
-359 VANMMRNM
+359 
-367 RRR
+367 